1 MPARTRSA
9 FVDELK
15 DLLRIPSVSTAE
27 EHKDDVRKAAE
38 MVANDLKRIGFEHV
52 EIIPTKG
59 HPLVYA
65 DWLHAAG
72 KPIALCYSHYDVQP
86 AEPLDEWKSPPF
98 VDKDAYP
105 LRTRKRE
112 LRAETGRSRRSA
124 TRTST
129 PAARWTT
136 KASSGCSSR
145 PSNRCSRAAMAS
157 CPSMFACSSKA
168 RKKWAARAS
177 KSTS

>member
-1 MPARTRSA
+1 MASTAVSSAVSYARENQKR
-9 FVDELK
+9 FLDELK

-38 MVANDLKRIGFEHV
+38 VVAADLKRIGFEHV

-72 KPIALCYSHYDVQP
+72 KPTGAVLCALRRAARRAAGRVAS
-86 AEPLDEWKSPPF
+86 
-98 VDKDAYP
+98 
-105 LRTRKRE
+105 LR
-112 LRAETGRSRRSA
+112 RSSRPSA

-129 PAARWTT
+129 RAAPWTT

-145 PSNRCSRAAMAS
+145 PSSRCSRAATAS
-157 CPSMFACSSKA
+157 CPSMFACSSRAK
-168 RKKWAARAS
+168 KKWAARAS
-177 KSTS
+177 RSTSRPMRPRKS